1 MKRFLAVL
9 LFVLLS
15 ISITVLAGCQQK
27 SSDQSLSGKDT
38 EPVTPVTT
46 EPLPTATTVK
56 KLMTVTLYFMQEQ
69 DGAMF
74 LVPEKREIPK
84 TESVA
89 GASLEELIKGAQK
102 PGLTSAIPSKTRVLS
117 IKVANGLAT
126 VDFSKEV
133 LDANIGSEAEALGIA
148 QIVNTLTEY
157 PSISKVK
164 FLVEGKE
171 EGEING
177 REVRDWWGHVGLY
190 DQPFSRN
197 TALIKGGKVSSDTIE
212 IDSPRAFTPVK
223 SPLTVKG
230 KAQVFEAQFQV
241 RILDKNGTTLADVP
255 VMADDFDWG
264 NFDKNINYKKPE
276 TPGRGTVHFYFFSAK
291 DGSEITMADVP
302 VFLE

>member
-1 MKRFLAVL
+1 MKRS
-9 LFVLLS
+9 LFVLLFILLSVS
-15 ISITVLAGCQQK
+15 IVVLAGCQQK
-27 SSDQSLSGKDT
+27 SSDQSSSGNDT
-38 EPVTPVTT
+38 EPATSVTT

-56 KLMTVTLYFMQEQ
+56 ELMAVTLYFIQEQ
-69 DGAMF
+69 DDIMF

-84 TESVA
+84 TDAVA
-89 GASLEELIKGAQK
+89 RASLEELIKGVQK
-102 PGLTSAIPSKTRVLS
+102 SGLTSAIPPKTKVLS
-117 IKVANGLAT
+117 IKVSNGLAT

-133 LDANIGSEAEALGIA
+133 LVANMGSEAEALGIA

-171 EGEING
+171 QGMVNG
-177 REVRDWWGHVGLY
+177 REVMDWWGHVGLY
-190 DQPFSRN
+190 EQPFSRN
-197 TALIKGGKVSSDTIE
+197 TALVKGGKVSSNTIKV
-212 IDSPRAFTPVK
+212 DSPGAFTSVK

-230 KAQVFEAQFQV
+230 TAQVFEAQFQV
-241 RILDKNGTTLADVP
+241 RVLDKNGTTLADVP

-264 NFDKNINYKKPE
+264 NFDKKINYKKPE

-291 DGSEITMADVP
+291 DGSEVTMADVP